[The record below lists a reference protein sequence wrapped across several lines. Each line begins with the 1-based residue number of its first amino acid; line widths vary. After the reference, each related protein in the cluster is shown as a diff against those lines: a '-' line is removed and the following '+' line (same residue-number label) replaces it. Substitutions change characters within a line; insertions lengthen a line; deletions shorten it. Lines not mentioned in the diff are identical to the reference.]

1 MLASKSTR
9 TVSRPRRALVLLLSA
24 VLIAAVFPIVAV
36 AVDGYRADTGSYAE
50 EGFGLLPEFLPFT
63 EVEYRADTGSYAEEG
78 LGLLP
83 EFLPFTEI
91 EYRADTGSY
100 AEEGF
105 GSIR

>member
-1 MLASKSTR
+1 MQIVIERSHSRETGLSEEVLEMLASKR
-9 TVSRPRRALVLLLSA
+9 MQPASRLRGALVLLVSA
-24 VLIAAVFPIVAV
+24 TLIAAVFPIAAV

-63 EVEYRADTGSYAEEG
+63 E
-78 LGLLP
+78 
-83 EFLPFTEI
+83 I

-105 GSIR
+105 GLLR

>member
-1 MLASKSTR
+1 MQTIIERGYSRETGLSEEVLEMLASKRTR
-9 TVSRPRRALVLLLSA
+9 PASRLRRALVVLVSA
-24 VLIAAVFPIVAV
+24 TLIAAVFPIAAV

-63 EVEYRADTGSYAEEG
+63 E
-78 LGLLP
+78 
-83 EFLPFTEI
+83 I

-105 GSIR
+105 GLLR